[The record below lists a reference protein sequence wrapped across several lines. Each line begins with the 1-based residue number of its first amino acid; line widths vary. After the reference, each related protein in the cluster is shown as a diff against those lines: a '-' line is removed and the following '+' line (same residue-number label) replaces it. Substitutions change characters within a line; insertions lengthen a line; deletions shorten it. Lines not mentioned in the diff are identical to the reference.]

1 MKEQDAIFR
10 EALNILKSQFVSKC
24 TESKSTIYEDDH
36 SEISRVGLNHAEYVP
51 GLKGSLYVMKEEEAM
66 FCEVKYFKSHI
77 VSKCT
82 VCKMTA
88 ELTFKN
94 FLH

>member
-51 GLKGSLYVMKEEEAM
+51 GL
-66 FCEVKYFKSHI
+66 
-77 VSKCT
+77 
-82 VCKMTA
+82 
-88 ELTFKN
+88 
-94 FLH
+94 